1 MHLQSIVGRRFYF
14 NPLLFSRPFDELLSI
29 QIILLLIS
37 PHPYYP
43 FYLSHIFHDLML
55 FEKKLDGKKNKEV
68 VSSSLPLFPSFLFL
82 TWDHLLP
89 IQKKRERETPKAWG
103 VLTFV
108 WSIVDE
114 P

>member
-55 FEKKLDGKKNKEV
+55 FEKKLDGKKKQGSGFFFFTSIPQFFVSDLGSSPSDTKKE
-68 VSSSLPLFPSFLFL
+68 
-82 TWDHLLP
+82 
-89 IQKKRERETPKAWG
+89 RERDT
-103 VLTFV
+103 
-108 WSIVDE
+108 
-114 P
+114 